1 MILLAD
7 DTSKIQPEEKSP
19 MASGN
24 ILIVEDDKNISKL
37 VRYNLEK
44 AGYTCHVVITGEEAF
59 DVLGDSEIN
68 LIVLDIMLPKMNGFE
83 LCKQIRHDPR
93 HEGIPV
99 IMLTAK
105 GEEVDR
111 IVGFE
116 LGADDYMVKPF
127 SPRELVLRVKSVLKR
142 GKQKKNSPK
151 EVLEAEIIK
160 VDIPRHKVTVNQK
173 EIKLTSMEF
182 KLLITLLGRRG
193 RVQSRDQLLND
204 VWELD
209 ADVTTRTIDT
219 HVKRLRQKLGR
230 AGKLIETV
238 RGYGYRFCDEK

>member
-1 MILLAD
+1 MAQERILV
-7 DTSKIQPEEKSP
+7 
-19 MASGN
+19 
-24 ILIVEDDKNISKL
+24 VEDDKNISKL

-44 AGYTCHVVITGEEAF
+44 AGYNCESVITGEEAF
-59 DVLGDSEIN
+59 DVLDKSN
-68 LIVLDIMLPKMNGFE
+68 VDLIILDIMLPKMSGFE
-83 LCKQIRHDPR
+83 FCKEIRQNPT

-111 IVGFE
+111 VVGFE

-127 SPRELVLRVKSVLKR
+127 SPRELVLRVKAILKR
-142 GKQKKNSPK
+142 GRTKKESHK
-151 EVLEAEIIK
+151 DILEADIIK
-160 VDIPRHKVTVNQK
+160 VDIPRHKVTLAQK

-182 KLLITLLGRRG
+182 KLLTTLLTRRG

-204 VWELD
+204 VWDLE

-238 RGYGYRFCDEK
+238 RGYGYRFKDEE